1 MRYKDSNSVSKQK
14 ILLESFK
21 LFVSKSLSDI
31 TFSDIEKATNL
42 SRGAILYHFKTKDQI
57 FTEIVNQF
65 VLDKDNKLPTINQ
78 EKSLWANIEFFI
90 DGKKKQQ
97 AFLTNIGIANANRAY
112 ICMTTNAMFFL
123 EDMLQK
129 MAQRREGELQYW
141 RDLLYSAK
149 NKGEIKKEI
158 DEELSQKI
166 DGIKK
171 DEYSRVC
178 SIIEKSVYTSM
189 PNSNGCDLNY
199 LSEQF
204 RHLYNLIKV

>member
-1 MRYKDSNSVSKQK
+1 MRRKDPNSASKQK

-21 LFVSKSLSDI
+21 LFASKSLSDI

-65 VLDKDNKLPTINQ
+65 ILDKANKLPAIDI
-78 EKSLWANIEFFI
+78 EKSLWVNIESFI
-90 DGKKKQQ
+90 DAKKKQQ

-129 MAQRREGELQYW
+129 MTQRRERELQYW
-141 RDLLYSAK
+141 RALLCSAK
-149 NKGEIKKEI
+149 NKGEIKKGI
-158 DEELSQKI
+158 DEELWAKFFLNI
-166 DGIKK
+166 YYG
-171 DEYSRVC
+171 YS
-178 SIIEKSVYTSM
+178 YTSM
-189 PNSNGCDLNY
+189 ASLNGFDLDY

-204 RHLYNLIKV
+204 RHLYNLMKV

>member
-1 MRYKDSNSVSKQK
+1 MRYKDPNSASKQK

-31 TFSDIEKATNL
+31 TFSDIEKATSL
-42 SRGAILYHFKTKDQI
+42 SRGTILYHFKTKDQI

-65 VLDKDNKLPTINQ
+65 ILDKDNKLPAINQ
-78 EKSLWANIEFFI
+78 EKGLWANIEFFI
-90 DGKKKQQ
+90 DAKKKQQ

-129 MAQRREGELQYW
+129 MTQRRERELQYW
-141 RDLLYSAK
+141 RDLLCFAK
-149 NKGEIKKEI
+149 NRGEIKKEI
-158 DEELSQKI
+158 DEELWAQFFFNI
-166 DGIKK
+166 YYG
-171 DEYSRVC
+171 YS
-178 SIIEKSVYTSM
+178 YTSM
-189 PNSNGCDLNY
+189 ANSNGCDLNH

-204 RHLYNLIKV
+204 RHLYNLMKP

>member
-1 MRYKDSNSVSKQK
+1 MRYKDPNSASRQK

-21 LFVSKSLSDI
+21 LFASKSLSDI

-65 VLDKDNKLPTINQ
+65 ILDRDNKLPAIDI
-78 EKSLWANIEFFI
+78 EKSLWANIESFI
-90 DGKKKQQ
+90 DAKKKQQ

-129 MAQRREGELQYW
+129 
-141 RDLLYSAK
+141 
-149 NKGEIKKEI
+149 
-158 DEELSQKI
+158 
-166 DGIKK
+166 
-171 DEYSRVC
+171 
-178 SIIEKSVYTSM
+178 
-189 PNSNGCDLNY
+189 
-199 LSEQF
+199 
-204 RHLYNLIKV
+204 

>member
-1 MRYKDSNSVSKQK
+1 MRYKDPNSASKQK

-21 LFVSKSLSDI
+21 LFVSKSLSGI
-31 TFSDIEKATNL
+31 TFSDIEKATSL

-65 VLDKDNKLPTINQ
+65 ILDKDNKLPAINQ
-78 EKSLWANIEFFI
+78 EKGLWTNIEFFI
-90 DGKKKQQ
+90 DAKKKQQ

-129 MAQRREGELQYW
+129 MTQRRERELQYW
-141 RDLLYSAK
+141 RDLLCFAK
-149 NKGEIKKEI
+149 NRGEIKKEI
-158 DEELSQKI
+158 DEELWAQFFFNI
-166 DGIKK
+166 YYG
-171 DEYSRVC
+171 YS
-178 SIIEKSVYTSM
+178 YTSM
-189 PNSNGCDLNY
+189 ANSNGCDLNH

-204 RHLYNLIKV
+204 RHLYNLMKP

>member
-1 MRYKDSNSVSKQK
+1 MRYKDPNSASKQK

-31 TFSDIEKATNL
+31 TFSDIEKATSL

-65 VLDKDNKLPTINQ
+65 ILDKDNKLPVINQ
-78 EKSLWANIEFFI
+78 EKNLWENIEFFI
-90 DGKKKQQ
+90 DAKKKQQ

-129 MAQRREGELQYW
+129 MTQRRERELQYW
-141 RDLLYSAK
+141 RDLLCFAK
-149 NKGEIKKEI
+149 NRGEIKKEI
-158 DEELSQKI
+158 DEELWAQFFFNI
-166 DGIKK
+166 YYG
-171 DEYSRVC
+171 YS
-178 SIIEKSVYTSM
+178 YTSM
-189 PNSNGCDLNY
+189 ANSNGCDLNH

-204 RHLYNLIKV
+204 RHLYNLMKP

>member
-1 MRYKDSNSVSKQK
+1 MRYKDPNSASRQK

-21 LFVSKSLSDI
+21 LFASKSLSDI

-65 VLDKDNKLPTINQ
+65 VLDKDNKLPAIDI
-78 EKSLWANIEFFI
+78 EKSLWANIESFI
-90 DGKKKQQ
+90 DAKKKQQ

-129 MAQRREGELQYW
+129 MTQRRERELQYLH
-141 RDLLYSAK
+141 DLLCSAK

-158 DEELSQKI
+158 DEELWAKFFFNI
-166 DGIKK
+166 YYG
-171 DEYSRVC
+171 YS
-178 SIIEKSVYTSM
+178 YTSM
-189 PNSNGCDLNY
+189 ASLNGCDLDY

-204 RHLYNLIKV
+204 KHLYNLIKV

>member
-21 LFVSKSLSDI
+21 LFASKSLSDI

-97 AFLTNIGIANANRAY
+97 AFLTSIGIANANRAY
-112 ICMTTNAMFFL
+112 ICMMTNAMFFL

-141 RDLLYSAK
+141 RKVVEAFLL
-149 NKGEIKKEI
+149 
-158 DEELSQKI
+158 
-166 DGIKK
+166 
-171 DEYSRVC
+171 
-178 SIIEKSVYTSM
+178 
-189 PNSNGCDLNY
+189 
-199 LSEQF
+199 F
-204 RHLYNLIKV
+204 

>member
-1 MRYKDSNSVSKQK
+1 MRYKDPNSASKQK

-65 VLDKDNKLPTINQ
+65 ILDKDNKLPVINQ
-78 EKSLWANIEFFI
+78 EKNLWENIEFFI
-90 DGKKKQQ
+90 DAKKKQQ

-129 MAQRREGELQYW
+129 MTQRRERELQYW
-141 RDLLYSAK
+141 RDLLCFAK
-149 NKGEIKKEI
+149 NRGEIKKEI
-158 DEELSQKI
+158 DEELWAQFFFNI
-166 DGIKK
+166 YYG
-171 DEYSRVC
+171 YS
-178 SIIEKSVYTSM
+178 YTSM
-189 PNSNGCDLNY
+189 ANSNGCDLNH
-199 LSEQF
+199 LLEQF
-204 RHLYNLIKV
+204 RYLYNLMKV

>member
-1 MRYKDSNSVSKQK
+1 MRYKDPNSASKQK

-42 SRGAILYHFKTKDQI
+42 SRGTILYHFKTKDQI

-65 VLDKDNKLPTINQ
+65 ILDKDNKLPVINQ
-78 EKSLWANIEFFI
+78 EKNLWENIEFFI
-90 DGKKKQQ
+90 AAKKKQQ

-129 MAQRREGELQYW
+129 MTQRRERELQYW
-141 RDLLYSAK
+141 RDLLCFAK
-149 NKGEIKKEI
+149 NRGEIKKEI
-158 DEELSQKI
+158 DEELWAQFFFNI
-166 DGIKK
+166 YYG
-171 DEYSRVC
+171 YS
-178 SIIEKSVYTSM
+178 YTSM
-189 PNSNGCDLNY
+189 ANSNGCDLNH
-199 LSEQF
+199 LLEQF
-204 RHLYNLIKV
+204 RYLYNLMKV

>member
-1 MRYKDSNSVSKQK
+1 MGYKDPNSASKQK

-21 LFVSKSLSDI
+21 LFVSKSLSGI
-31 TFSDIEKATNL
+31 TFSDIEKATSL

-65 VLDKDNKLPTINQ
+65 ILDKDNKLPAINQ
-78 EKSLWANIEFFI
+78 EKGLWANIEFFI
-90 DGKKKQQ
+90 DAKKKQQ

-129 MAQRREGELQYW
+129 MTQRRERELQYW
-141 RDLLYSAK
+141 RDLLCFAK
-149 NKGEIKKEI
+149 NRGEIKKEI
-158 DEELSQKI
+158 DEELWAQFFFNI
-166 DGIKK
+166 YYG
-171 DEYSRVC
+171 YS
-178 SIIEKSVYTSM
+178 YTSM
-189 PNSNGCDLNY
+189 ANSNGCDLNH

-204 RHLYNLIKV
+204 RHLYNLMKP

>member
-1 MRYKDSNSVSKQK
+1 MRYKDPNSASKQK

-65 VLDKDNKLPTINQ
+65 ILDKDNKLPVINQ
-78 EKSLWANIEFFI
+78 EKNLWENIEFFI
-90 DGKKKQQ
+90 DAKKKQQ

-123 EDMLQK
+123 EDMPQK
-129 MAQRREGELQYW
+129 MTQRRERELQYW
-141 RDLLYSAK
+141 RDLLCFAK
-149 NKGEIKKEI
+149 NRGEIKKEI
-158 DEELSQKI
+158 DEELWAQFFFNI
-166 DGIKK
+166 YYG
-171 DEYSRVC
+171 YS
-178 SIIEKSVYTSM
+178 YTSM
-189 PNSNGCDLNY
+189 ANSNGCDLNH

-204 RHLYNLIKV
+204 RHLYNLMKP

>member
-1 MRYKDSNSVSKQK
+1 MRYKDPNSASKQK

-21 LFVSKSLSDI
+21 LFVSKSLSGI
-31 TFSDIEKATNL
+31 TFSDIEKATSL

-65 VLDKDNKLPTINQ
+65 ILDKDNKLPAINQ
-78 EKSLWANIEFFI
+78 EKGLWANIEFFI
-90 DGKKKQQ
+90 DAKKKQQ

-129 MAQRREGELQYW
+129 MTQRRERELQYW
-141 RDLLYSAK
+141 RDLLCFAK
-149 NKGEIKKEI
+149 NRGEIKKEI
-158 DEELSQKI
+158 DEELWAQFFFNI
-166 DGIKK
+166 YYG
-171 DEYSRVC
+171 YS
-178 SIIEKSVYTSM
+178 YTSM
-189 PNSNGCDLNY
+189 ANSNGCDLNH

-204 RHLYNLIKV
+204 RHLYNLMKP

>member
-1 MRYKDSNSVSKQK
+1 MRYKDPNSASKQK

-31 TFSDIEKATNL
+31 TFSDIEKATSL

-65 VLDKDNKLPTINQ
+65 ILDKDNKLPVINQ
-78 EKSLWANIEFFI
+78 EKNLWENIEFFI
-90 DGKKKQQ
+90 AAKKKQQ

-129 MAQRREGELQYW
+129 MTQRRERELQYW
-141 RDLLYSAK
+141 RDLLCFAK
-149 NKGEIKKEI
+149 NRGEIKKEI
-158 DEELSQKI
+158 DEELWAQFFFNI
-166 DGIKK
+166 YYG
-171 DEYSRVC
+171 YS
-178 SIIEKSVYTSM
+178 YTSM
-189 PNSNGCDLNY
+189 ANSNGCDLNH

-204 RHLYNLIKV
+204 RHLYNLMKP

>member
-1 MRYKDSNSVSKQK
+1 MRYKDPNSASKQK

-31 TFSDIEKATNL
+31 TFSDIEKATSL

-65 VLDKDNKLPTINQ
+65 ILDKDNKLPVINQ
-78 EKSLWANIEFFI
+78 EKNLWENIEFFI
-90 DGKKKQQ
+90 AAKKKQQ

-129 MAQRREGELQYW
+129 MTQRRERELQYC
-141 RDLLYSAK
+141 RDLLCFAK
-149 NKGEIKKEI
+149 NRGEIKKEI
-158 DEELSQKI
+158 DEELWAQFFFNI
-166 DGIKK
+166 YYG
-171 DEYSRVC
+171 YS
-178 SIIEKSVYTSM
+178 YTSM
-189 PNSNGCDLNY
+189 ANSNGCDLNH

-204 RHLYNLIKV
+204 RHLYNLMKP

>member
-1 MRYKDSNSVSKQK
+1 MRYKDSNNASKQK
-14 ILLESFK
+14 ILLECFK
-21 LFVSKSLSDI
+21 LFAIKPFSNI

-97 AFLTNIGIANANRAY
+97 AFLTSIGIANANRAY
-112 ICMTTNAMFFL
+112 ICMMTNAMFFL

-158 DEELSQKI
+158 DEELWAQFFFNI
-166 DGIKK
+166 YYG
-171 DEYSRVC
+171 YS
-178 SIIEKSVYTSM
+178 YTSM

>member
-1 MRYKDSNSVSKQK
+1 MRYKDPNSASKQK

-65 VLDKDNKLPTINQ
+65 ILDKDNKLPAINQ
-78 EKSLWANIEFFI
+78 EKGLWANIEFFI
-90 DGKKKQQ
+90 DAKKKQQ
-97 AFLTNIGIANANRAY
+97 TFLTNIGIANANCAY

-129 MAQRREGELQYW
+129 MSQRRERELQYW
-141 RDLLYSAK
+141 RDLLCFAK
-149 NKGEIKKEI
+149 NRGEIKKEI
-158 DEELSQKI
+158 DEELWAQFFFNI
-166 DGIKK
+166 YYG
-171 DEYSRVC
+171 YS
-178 SIIEKSVYTSM
+178 YTSM
-189 PNSNGCDLNY
+189 ANSNGCDLNH

-204 RHLYNLIKV
+204 RHLYNLMKP

>member
-1 MRYKDSNSVSKQK
+1 MRYKDPNSASKQK

-65 VLDKDNKLPTINQ
+65 ILDKDNKLPVINQ
-78 EKSLWANIEFFI
+78 EKNLWENIEFFI
-90 DGKKKQQ
+90 DAKKKQQ

-129 MAQRREGELQYW
+129 MTQRRERELQYW
-141 RDLLYSAK
+141 RDLLC
-149 NKGEIKKEI
+149 
-158 DEELSQKI
+158 LQK
-166 DGIKK
+166 
-171 DEYSRVC
+171 
-178 SIIEKSVYTSM
+178 
-189 PNSNGCDLNY
+189 
-199 LSEQF
+199 
-204 RHLYNLIKV
+204 

>member
-1 MRYKDSNSVSKQK
+1 MRYKDPNSASKQK

-31 TFSDIEKATNL
+31 TFSDIEKATSL

-65 VLDKDNKLPTINQ
+65 ILDKDNKLPVINQ
-78 EKSLWANIEFFI
+78 EKNLWENIEFFI
-90 DGKKKQQ
+90 AAKKKQQ

-129 MAQRREGELQYW
+129 MTQRRERELQYW
-141 RDLLYSAK
+141 RDLLCFAK
-149 NKGEIKKEI
+149 NRGEIKKEI
-158 DEELSQKI
+158 DEELWAQFFFNI
-166 DGIKK
+166 YYG
-171 DEYSRVC
+171 YS
-178 SIIEKSVYTSM
+178 YTSM
-189 PNSNGCDLNY
+189 ANSNGCDLNH
-199 LSEQF
+199 LLEQF
-204 RHLYNLIKV
+204 RYLYNLMKV